1 MGDRSI
7 SCCCCCCCGYTGAG
21 GCGDVDVVGRGC
33 WSINGFPGS
42 PTAQSFSEKEK
53 LIKIKKIFHAELFS
67 NCSLLPLARQIY
79 LLFCIGL
86 RLLRFLSNVRET
98 L

>member
-21 GCGDVDVVGRGC
+21 GCGDEDVVGRGC

-53 LIKIKKIFHAELFS
+53 LIKIKKTSMQNFS
-67 NCSLLPLARQIY
+67 LTVPS
-79 LLFCIGL
+79 FL
-86 RLLRFLSNVRET
+86 RPGKSTYFSVSG
-98 L
+98 